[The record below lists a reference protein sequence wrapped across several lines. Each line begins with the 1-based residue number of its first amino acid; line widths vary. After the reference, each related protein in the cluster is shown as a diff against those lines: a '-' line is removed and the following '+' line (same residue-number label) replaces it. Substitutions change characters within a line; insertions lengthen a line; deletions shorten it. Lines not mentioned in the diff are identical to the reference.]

1 MMINEEQNMGKNG
14 NYNSTCTTLT
24 FSLCKGCV
32 CGCCCCCIAAASSAA
47 AATRAAKAGGGAACG
62 C

>member
-1 MMINEEQNMGKNG
+1 MINEEQNMGKNG
-14 NYNSTCTTLT
+14 NYNSTCTT
-24 FSLCKGCV
+24 FSLCKGSV
-32 CGCCCCCIAAASSAA
+32 CGCCCCIAAASSAA